1 MNVMNKLGLGLVAL
15 APTLSMAAV
24 DAGVTTAI
32 ESAKTDG
39 LAVAGALLTTA
50 VAIWG
55 ALYIKRKFFG

>member
-1 MNVMNKLGLGLVAL
+1 MNVFQKAGLAVVAL
-15 APTLSMAAV
+15 VPTLSMAAV